1 MDKEQKKLL
10 KTLGLVSSVGI
21 SVVLAIL
28 IGILV
33 GRKLD
38 EWFGTEPLF
47 FFLFLLFGI
56 IAAFRNMYII
66 IRREIRSSESGE
78 DRRT

>member
-1 MDKEQKKLL
+1 MDKNQRRLL

-28 IGILV
+28 IGIFV

-38 EWFGTEPLF
+38 EWFGTEPILF
-47 FFLFLLFGI
+47 FVFLVFGI

-66 IRREIRSSESGE
+66 IGREIRDSDAGE